1 MKTRTAVV
9 NSATSRFPRKSL
21 VSALWP
27 NTSSDWMNLAKTY
40 RCAAR
45 VCRAVS
51 VAGCQR
57 PTLQLTKRPE
67 TTAFLQLSQRTVEA
81 CGILTILG
89 QNVMGF
95 HSQHSVNI
103 TVNTTVNTAK
113 TMENRR
119 FLDFHPKKA
128 KILHFI
134 LKNV

>member
-1 MKTRTAVV
+1 
-9 NSATSRFPRKSL
+9 
-21 VSALWP
+21 
-27 NTSSDWMNLAKTY
+27 MNLAKTY

-67 TTAFLQLSQRTVEA
+67 TTAFLQLSQRTIEA

-89 QNVMGF
+89 QNVMGL
-95 HSQHSVNI
+95 HSQHSVNT

-113 TMENRR
+113 TMENHR
-119 FLDFHPKKA
+119 FLDNSTKCCYLQCFGS
-128 KILHFI
+128 
-134 LKNV
+134 VDCSVDCSVD